1 MSQNNSTPIGR
12 GAGIGLGALI
22 MALPIVA
29 YFEGFVPKT
38 YIDPVGVPTVCFGE
52 TDKQITMQERFS
64 REECYALLGASL
76 QKHAAAISPCIK
88 VPLKDN
94 EAAAILSWGYNIGA
108 GAACGSTL
116 VSKLNAGAPA
126 SEWCPEMHKWVYAKG
141 KKLRG
146 LEIRREKEVALCL
159 DTQAEKP

>member
-1 MSQNNSTPIGR
+1 MSQNNSTPIGK
-12 GAGIGLGALI
+12 GPAIGLSAILL
-22 MALPIVA
+22 ALPIVT
-29 YFEGFVPKT
+29 YFEGFVPTT
-38 YIDPVGVPTVCFGE
+38 YIDSVGVPTVCFGE

-64 REECYALLGASL
+64 REECYVLLGASL
-76 QKHAAAISPCIK
+76 QKHAAAISPCVK

-116 VSKLNAGAPA
+116 MAKLNAGAPA
-126 SEWCPEMHKWVYAKG
+126 SEWCPEMRKWVYAKG

-159 DTQAEKP
+159 NIQTEGE